1 MTKRGVEGPWVSVDQ
16 PPLPT
21 SMPGAGQCPGSKS
34 LEEGSRQRQRLG
46 QGVVQLE
53 DHLPRHVTAA
63 PPNQRLDSQSGQ
75 GVVHLEDHLPCHVTG
90 APPHN
95 QVLDLSGKLLWTEN
109 AKPSYENDRGLLER
123 PGRGWPSL

>member
-1 MTKRGVEGPWVSVDQ
+1 
-16 PPLPT
+16 
-21 SMPGAGQCPGSKS
+21 MPGAGKCPGSKS

-63 PPNQRLDSQSGQ
+63 PPNQRLSSQSGQ

-95 QVLDLSGKLLWTEN
+95 QVLDLSG
-109 AKPSYENDRGLLER
+109 
-123 PGRGWPSL
+123 